1 MKPIHLLAPG
11 VAHPELRRAA
21 APARYRI
28 PLAAGLSSE
37 LARAWLLLGIGAIAL
52 SGVFSILL
60 VAARTPGLQGLFP
73 AADFFRVALVVHVDL
88 SVLVW
93 FIAFAGVFWS
103 MAGGARAP
111 ALGWSALVLC
121 VLGTAALCLSP
132 FVERAEPIM
141 ANYVP
146 VLDGPV
152 FIAGLLLLA
161 AGVALVLVRTLLHAG
176 VHPTRLEGADALR
189 LGLVAAALAT
199 AVALFAFLWSWLALP
214 ASLDSRTYFEV
225 LFWGGGHVL
234 QFTWTVLML
243 VAWLWLADAAG
254 ARLPIGPRVV
264 LVLFGLSLLLVLAT
278 PFVYLAWDVTSVE
291 HRRMLTWMMR
301 VGGGMAIPPIAV
313 ALVLALR
320 NTGRLDAR
328 ARPLRAALLMSLLLF
343 GAGGAI
349 GFAISGANVKIPAHY
364 HGCIVGITLAF
375 MGVAYDLLPRL
386 GYRAPNPRL
395 ALWQPY
401 VYGVGQLMHIAG
413 LVWSGG
419 YGVQRKVGG
428 SEQVLDRLE
437 QVAGMG
443 LMGLGGAVAI
453 IGGVLFVVVVAG
465 SMRRGRVVGELA
477 PDSGAAQGGRS
488 APSATAL
495 MPGVRRD
502 DGGFR

>member
-1 MKPIHLLAPG
+1 MKPAHLIAPG
-11 VAHPELRRAA
+11 VARPGLRTVSR
-21 APARYRI
+21 PAQYRI
-28 PLAAGLSSE
+28 PVLAGVSSD
-37 LARAWLLLGIGAIAL
+37 LARGWLLLGIGAVAL

-60 VAARTPGLQGLFP
+60 VAARTPGLQNLLP
-73 AADFFRVALVVHVDL
+73 AGDFFRVALVVHVDL
-88 SVLVW
+88 SVLAW
-93 FIAFAGVFWS
+93 FVAFAGVFWS
-103 MAGGARAP
+103 IAGGTRAP
-111 ALGWSALVLC
+111 VLGWGGLALC
-121 VLGTAALCLSP
+121 ALGTAALCMSP

-152 FIAGLLLLA
+152 FLAGLLALA
-161 AGVALVLVRTLLHAG
+161 AGVALVLVRALVNAG
-176 VHPTRLEGADALR
+176 VHAARMDGSDALR

-214 ASLDSRTYFEV
+214 ESLDRRTYYEV

-234 QFTWTVLML
+234 QFTWTVMML
-243 VAWLWLADAAG
+243 IAWLWLADAAG

-278 PFVYLAWDVTSVE
+278 PLVYLAWDVTSVE

-301 VGGGMAIPPIAV
+301 VGGGMAIPPLAIALI
-313 ALVLALR
+313 AALR
-320 NTGRLDAR
+320 GAGRVDVR
-328 ARPLRAALLMSLLLF
+328 ARPLRAALIMSLVLF

-386 GYRAPNPRL
+386 GYRAPNPGL

-401 VYGVGQLMHIAG
+401 VYGTGQLMHIAG

-428 SEQVLDRLE
+428 AEQVLDRLE

-443 LMGLGGAVAI
+443 LMGLGGGIAI
-453 IGGVLFVVVVAG
+453 IGGMLFVVVVAG
-465 SMRRGRVVGELA
+465 SLWHARGEA
-477 PDSGAAQGGRS
+477 PAR
-488 APSATAL
+488 
-495 MPGVRRD
+495 
-502 DGGFR
+502 